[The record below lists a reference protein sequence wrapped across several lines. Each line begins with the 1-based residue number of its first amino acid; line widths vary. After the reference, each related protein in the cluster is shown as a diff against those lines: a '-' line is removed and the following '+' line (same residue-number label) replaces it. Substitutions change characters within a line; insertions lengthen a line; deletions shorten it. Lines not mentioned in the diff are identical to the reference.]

1 MALVCGLFSVSLRRV
16 FRKKRER
23 TQAYTP
29 LGFKTSSRTARGGNE
44 MLGNAL
50 PAARLTIIPPLRK
63 LFFFFFFPSLSH
75 EVHLSFSSD
84 AGLRS
89 SPSWRLSV
97 ADYRWHKK
105 KKKSLL
111 SPDFRQTKRMERHK
125 KRGQVSWISCFSGAK
140 GWTNATSNDRGTVP
154 LVFAEKLNA
163 HYSTLWCN
171 ASVTVLGRAGEGEL
185 RRLTM
190 QK

>member
-1 MALVCGLFSVSLRRV
+1 MGFSLSHFAESSEKNESARKPTRLSASKLVPGRRGAVTRCSVTRYQPRDLRLSLHS
-16 FRKKRER
+16 EN
-23 TQAYTP
+23 
-29 LGFKTSSRTARGGNE
+29 S
-44 MLGNAL
+44 
-50 PAARLTIIPPLRK
+50 
-63 LFFFFFFPSLSH
+63 FFFFFPSLSH

-163 HYSTLWCN
+163 HYSTLLCN